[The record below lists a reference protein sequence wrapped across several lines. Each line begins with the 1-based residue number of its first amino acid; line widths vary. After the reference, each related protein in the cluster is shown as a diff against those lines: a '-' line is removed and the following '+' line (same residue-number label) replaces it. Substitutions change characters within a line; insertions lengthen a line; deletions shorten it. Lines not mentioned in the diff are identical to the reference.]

1 MTDVTQ
7 SGPLMAADGTPLK
20 RRLAQAMFRNR
31 LRAFGLTAPLLAFI
45 SLFFFLPIVVLLF
58 QGIYNNQFEE
68 GMPTTTPLLLEWDGT
83 ELPGE
88 EVYAA
93 VIADIKWAREID
105 RALPTKVGGRVNREI
120 SGATSLFK
128 KTTRKAKSME

>member
-45 SLFFFLPIVVLLF
+45 SLFFFLPDRRPVV
-58 QGIYNNQFEE
+58 
-68 GMPTTTPLLLEWDGT
+68 
-83 ELPGE
+83 
-88 EVYAA
+88 
-93 VIADIKWAREID
+93 
-105 RALPTKVGGRVNREI
+105 
-120 SGATSLFK
+120 SGHLQQPV
-128 KTTRKAKSME
+128 